1 MSLITLTTIAKVLK
15 ESGVTAE
22 SILGEAGLTKEE
34 AVAALASE
42 LGVETQV
49 GERAVALDEDAQRVL
64 KEAGA
69 LLTGIFSAS

>member
-1 MSLITLTTIAKVLK
+1 MSLITLSTVAKVLK

-22 SILGEAGLTKEE
+22 SILDEAGLTKEE

-49 GERAVALDEDAQRVL
+49 GERTVALNEDAQRVL

-69 LLTGIFSAS
+69 LLNGIFSA

>member
-1 MSLITLTTIAKVLK
+1 MSLITLSTVAKVLK

-22 SILGEAGLTKEE
+22 SILDEAGLTKEE

-49 GERAVALDEDAQRVL
+49 SERAVALDEDAQRVL

>member
-1 MSLITLTTIAKVLK
+1 MSLITLSTVAKVLK

-22 SILGEAGLTKEE
+22 SILDEAGLTKEE

>member
-1 MSLITLTTIAKVLK
+1 MSLITLSTVAKVLK

-22 SILGEAGLTKEE
+22 SILDEAGLTKEE

-49 GERAVALDEDAQRVL
+49 
-64 KEAGA
+64 
-69 LLTGIFSAS
+69 SAY